1 LNLPV
6 GSSATDLEHNMALL
20 DELFEFIGKEEGF
33 TSTRGARA
41 YLDPPGNLEN
51 QYSVGY
57 GHLIKEEEIA
67 RGFLLL
73 VDNTRVPIIGVGGG
87 QTTIT
92 QPQAVSLFNRD
103 ITFYLTGTER
113 VVGPTT
119 WAKLTDGQK
128 AALVSYS
135 YNAGVGN
142 AREGTG
148 FAGFYNRNGFK
159 EALDSGNYV
168 RAGEIL
174 RDFGVR
180 TAKVNGVRQVVQGLV
195 NRRRTEGTKLAN
207 RQLTSTPPQPG
218 IIAQAPVV
226 SADEYFQN
234 NYVNP
239 INDRNIRLAIEQRKF
254 VTIFSLP
261 TSRNAFTNSA
271 QAQSIPLQE
280 FVRNNALVD
289 ATQLAGEL
297 SLLRGTSAV
306 AIEFVEETKSVVT
319 RLDGLLPKEG
329 AYLVTYN
336 LFELYPDL
344 MRQKMSANSQVD
356 ATGEAPNYS
365 HAWRA
370 PGKLAITAN
379 VTIPGASGFRI
390 GQVFQIG
397 RTYEHYKKFGAF
409 QLFGLTETIDL
420 SRGWTTELYA
430 RFNAI
435 PQSKLV
441 GLQTE

>member
-1 LNLPV
+1 
-6 GSSATDLEHNMALL
+6 MALL

-51 QYSVGY
+51 QYAVGY

-119 WAKLTDGQK
+119 WAKLTDKQK
-128 AALVSYS
+128 TALVSYS
-135 YNAGVGN
+135 YNAGVGD

-148 FAGFYNRNGFK
+148 FAGFYSRNGFK

-195 NRRRTEGTKLAN
+195 NRRRKEGSQLSNTTLAN
-207 RQLTSTPPQPG
+207 SSQQTG
-218 IIAQAPVV
+218 IINQAPAV
-226 SADEYFQN
+226 SADDYFQSI
-234 NYVNP
+234 YVTP
-239 INDRNIRLAIEQRKF
+239 INDRNIRLAIQEKKF
-254 VTIFSLP
+254 VTVFSLP
-261 TSRNAFTNSA
+261 TSRNIFTNSS

-289 ATQLAGEL
+289 NSQLAGEL
-297 SLLRGTSAV
+297 SLIRGTSAV
-306 AIEFVEETKSVVT
+306 ATEFVAETKSVIT
-319 RLDGLLPKEG
+319 RVDDMLPTEA

-356 ATGEAPNYS
+356 TTGEAPNYS

-390 GQVFQIG
+390 GQIFQIG
-397 RTYEHYKKFGAF
+397 RTYEHYKQFGAF
-409 QLFGLTETIDL
+409 QLFGLTETIDVN
-420 SRGWTTELYA
+420 RGWTTELYA

-435 PQSKLV
+435 PKSKLV

>member
-1 LNLPV
+1 
-6 GSSATDLEHNMALL
+6 MALL
-20 DELFEFIGKEEGF
+20 DELFEFIGNEEGF
-33 TSTRGARA
+33 LPNA
-41 YLDPPGNLEN
+41 YLDPKGNLEN

-57 GHLIKEEEIA
+57 GHLIKTEEIA

-73 VDNTRVPIIGVGGG
+73 ADNTRVPIVGVGGG

-113 VVGPTT
+113 TVGPTT
-119 WAKLTDGQK
+119 WAKLTDKQK

-159 EALDSGNYV
+159 EALDSGNYR

-180 TAKVNGVRQVVQGLV
+180 TATVNGVRQVVQGLV
-195 NRRRTEGTKLAN
+195 NRRRTEGSQLAN
-207 RQLTSTPPQPG
+207 ATLASTPSQPG
-218 IIAQAPVV
+218 IITQAPVV

-234 NYVNP
+234 IYVNP

-254 VTIFSLP
+254 VTQYDTP
-261 TSRNAFTNSA
+261 TLSVTTLTPI
-271 QAQSIPLQE
+271 QDI
-280 FVRNNALVD
+280 VRNTAIVD
-289 ATQLAGEL
+289 TTQLAGEL

-356 ATGEAPNYS
+356 ASGEVPNYS

-397 RTYEHYKKFGAF
+397 RTYEHYKNFGAF

-435 PQSKLV
+435 PQSKLA
-441 GLQTE
+441 GLKTE